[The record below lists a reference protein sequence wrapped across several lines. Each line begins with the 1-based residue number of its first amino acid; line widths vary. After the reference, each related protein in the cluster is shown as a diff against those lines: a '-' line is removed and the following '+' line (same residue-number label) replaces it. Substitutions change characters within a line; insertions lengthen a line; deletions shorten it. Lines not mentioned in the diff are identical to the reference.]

1 MIDAYVAPM
10 TVEVELAAGVERA
23 ETEIV
28 TDRPKVAAA
37 ARRNPPLLF
46 RRGSIYRRPAAA
58 NLDPIDRAHIVDD
71 IRKHFTLNI
80 EVRAAQALIQP
91 AFDTHSQDA
100 AGKGELEQ
108 RPPPE
113 NVNTAIA
120 VVAVTVDD
128 THEARLDV
136 MPGQQ
141 GSQVLCR
148 LLRVLRQARF
158 CEIELVGSV
167 DEFDCPVEM
176 RRDVVFDFDDDVAA
190 TQESRGIPVRGL
202 FVSLEIGRAHV

>member
-1 MIDAYVAPM
+1 MIDANVAPM
-10 TVEVELAAGVERA
+10 TVEVVLAAGAERP

-37 ARRNPPLLF
+37 ARRNPSLLF
-46 RRGSIYRRPAAA
+46 RSGSIYRRRAAA
-58 NLDPIDRAHIVDD
+58 NLDPINRAYVVDD

-108 RPPPE
+108 PRRHPE
-113 NVNTAIA
+113 NVNAAIA

-128 THEARLDV
+128 THETRLDV

-141 GSQVLCR
+141 GSQVLCC

-158 CEIELVGSV
+158 YEIELVGSV

-176 RRDVVFDFDDDVAA
+176 RRDVVFNFDDDVAA
-190 TQESRGIPVRGL
+190 TQESRGIPVRGP
-202 FVSLEIGRAHV
+202 FVSLALLQ

>member
-1 MIDAYVAPM
+1 MHTSVA
-10 TVEVELAAGVERA
+10 L
-23 ETEIV
+23 
-28 TDRPKVAAA
+28 VAAA
-37 ARRNPPLLF
+37 ARKNPPLLF
-46 RRGSIYRRPAAA
+46 RRGPFSRRVAAA
-58 NLDPIDRAHIVDD
+58 NLDPIDRAHVVDD

-108 RPPPE
+108 PRPHK
-113 NVNTAIA
+113 NVNAAITM
-120 VVAVTVDD
+120 VAVTVDD

-141 GSQVLCR
+141 GSQVLCC

-158 CEIELVGSV
+158 YEIELVGSV

-176 RRDVVFDFDDDVAA
+176 RRDVVFNFDDDVAA
-190 TQESRGIPVRGL
+190 TQESRGIPVRCL
-202 FVSLEIGRAHV
+202 FVSLALFQ

>member
-1 MIDAYVAPM
+1 MIDAYVAPFAIHI
-10 TVEVELAAGVERA
+10 ELAAGAKCA

-37 ARRNPPLLF
+37 ARRNPSLLF
-46 RRGSIYRRPAAA
+46 RSGSIYRRRAAA
-58 NLDPIDRAHIVDD
+58 NLDPIDRAYVVDG
-71 IRKHFTLNI
+71 IRKHFTLNL
-80 EVRAAQALIQP
+80 EMRASQALIQP

-108 RPPPE
+108 PPRHPE
-113 NVNTAIA
+113 NVNAAIA

-136 MPGQQ
+136 MPGQP

-158 CEIELVGSV
+158 YEIELVGSV
-167 DEFDCPVEM
+167 NELDCPVEM
-176 RRDVVFDFDDDVAA
+176 RRDVVFNFDDDVAA
-190 TQESRGIPVRGL
+190 TQESRGIPVRGP
-202 FVSLEIGRAHV
+202 FVSLALLQ